1 MSGLEQSKVRGDEAD
16 KDMDNEDSS
25 SAKDQLIR
33 RKFPA
38 LLGQAISVVGGYK
51 DKAPEAALS
60 IKKLPEPILPLAQ
73 TK

>member
-1 MSGLEQSKVRGDEAD
+1 MRGDEAD
-16 KDMDNEDSS
+16 KDVDNQESS

-38 LLGQAISVVGGYK
+38 MLGQAISVVGGYK
-51 DKAPEAALS
+51 DKALEVAPS
-60 IKKLPEPILPLAQ
+60 IKKLPEPILPVPQ